1 MVSLT
6 SLAADIT
13 TVTTWF
19 MGLFADF
26 FNTIQSQDLI
36 LWPIIFAIVAGVV
49 GAGVLRVVRKF
60 GIKGRR

>member
-1 MVSLT
+1 MATLT
-6 SLAADIT
+6 ALAGDIT

-19 MGLFADF
+19 MGLFGDF

-36 LWPIIFAIVAGVV
+36 LWPIVFAIVAGVI

>member
-1 MVSLT
+1 MASLT
-6 SLAADIT
+6 ALAADIT

-19 MGLFADF
+19 VGLFGDF
-26 FNTIQSQDLI
+26 FNTIQSEDLI

-49 GAGVLRVVRKF
+49 GAGVLRIVRKF